1 MIGMPC
7 TVHECKTCQL
17 DLVYIGQQSAV
28 MTAEGRSILGTFGSM
43 RIGWPSAFFLA
54 QVPPQMWQPLLRV
67 AYIINNVYG
76 CR

>member
-43 RIGWPSAFFLA
+43 RIGWPSAFFFGPSPTADVAAFA
-54 QVPPQMWQPLLRV
+54 Q
-67 AYIINNVYG
+67 G
-76 CR
+76 CLHNQ